1 MSYTQSTTN
10 IGLPQFQPSDVP
22 TWADINAA
30 FALIDTVVG
39 SLAPKFDA
47 TATYAK
53 GNYVQ
58 HEGAIYK
65 AKGAVSAGTFDPS
78 DWDSVVITTA
88 MQDTADLTNVVKYDA
103 NGTGITANQYAH
115 LTIVS

>member
-1 MSYTQSTTN
+1 MSYSQSTAN
-10 IGLPQFQPSDVP
+10 LGLPQFQTSDIP
-22 TWADINAA
+22 KWEDINAA

-39 SLAPKFDA
+39 ALSPKFDEA
-47 TATYAK
+47 TAYSQ
-53 GNYVQ
+53 GDYVQ

-65 AKGAVSAGTFDPS
+65 AKGAVTAGEFDPT
-78 DWDSVVITTA
+78 DWDSVVITTV

-103 NGTGITANQYAH
+103 NGTGITATQYAH

>member
-1 MSYTQSTTN
+1 MSFTQSTIN
-10 IGLPQFQPSDVP
+10 LGLPQFQTSDVP

-39 SLAPKFDA
+39 ALAPKFDA
-47 TATYAK
+47 TDTYSQ
-53 GNYVQ
+53 GDYVQ
-58 HEGAIYK
+58 YEGAIYK
-65 AKGAVSAGTFDPS
+65 AKGAISAGTFDPS
-78 DWDSVVITTA
+78 DWDPVVITTV